1 MTSEMTTM
9 LFRIVEI
16 VWINLLLSGDN
27 AIVIALAC
35 RGLPEHQR
43 KLGTALGAGAAVVLR
58 IIFALIVTQLLALP
72 YLKFAGGLLL
82 VWIGVKLVTDEEEH
96 DVAAHSSLRQAVT
109 TIAIADAVMSLDN
122 VLAIVAAAKGSTTLV
137 IFGLLISI
145 PLVVA
150 GSTLILKIIDRFPLL
165 VWLGAALIGYVAG
178 EILITDHLIEA
189 YDDSAAFLMMALI
202 ICAPIVLYFQ
212 PVLKFILRYPTILWI
227 SGAATGWFIRT
238 VADHPE
244 WVNLL
249 NSLSIS
255 SVAHYLP
262 YFCAAYVVALAWLIK
277 RKGARDDTVTNAA

>member
-1 MTSEMTTM
+1 MNSEMTTM

-35 RGLPEHQR
+35 RGLPESQR

-58 IIFALIVTQLLALP
+58 IIFALIVTELLALP
-72 YLKFAGGLLL
+72 YLKFGGGLLL

-96 DVAAHSSLRQAVT
+96 DVAAHSSLRQAVM

-122 VLAIVAAAKGSTTLV
+122 VLAIVAAAKGSTGLV

-165 VWLGAALIGYVAG
+165 IWLGAALIGYVAG
-178 EILITDHLIEA
+178 EILITDRVIEA
-189 YDDSAAFLMMALI
+189 YDDSAAFLMIALL
-202 ICAPIVLYFQ
+202 ICIPIVLYFQ
-212 PVLKFILRYPTILWI
+212 PVLKFVLRYPAILWI
-227 SGAATGWFIRT
+227 SGAATGWAGRSI
-238 VADHPE
+238 ADHPE
-244 WVNLL
+244 WMNVL
-249 NSLSIS
+249 NSLPIASL
-255 SVAHYLP
+255 AHYLP
-262 YFCAAYVVALAWLIK
+262 YFCAVYVVGLAWLVQRK
-277 RKGARDDTVTNAA
+277 RKLDMQNTTGV